1 MKFKYLG
8 MKSEGSGSST
18 MIPTQKLLV
27 IFGVIFC
34 AGVTL
39 LMVILYYPAPPI
51 EKEFEDFENI
61 PDLQYTVSIA
71 EDWDFTN
78 SEHFEENKIRFEAV
92 ARALEELGSA
102 FLALLAVGCIAV
114 GLTCLVCACCIFK

>member
-8 MKSEGSGSST
+8 MKSEGSSSST

-34 AGVTL
+34 AGVAFAD
-39 LMVILYYPAPPI
+39 V
-51 EKEFEDFENI
+51 EDFENI

-71 EDWDFTN
+71 DDWDFTN
-78 SEHFEENKIRFEAV
+78 SEHLEENKIRFEAV

>member
-18 MIPTQKLLV
+18 MIPTQKLLI

-34 AGVTL
+34 AGVAL

-71 EDWDFTN
+71 DDWDFTQ
-78 SEHFEENKIRFEAV
+78 
-92 ARALEELGSA
+92 LGAS
-102 FLALLAVGCIAV
+102 
-114 GLTCLVCACCIFK
+114 